1 MHAQPIHLPR
11 AITSVHQVSRSPFH
25 KGSKS
30 KTHKGDKDFTTKK
43 GSAVFDEDHHFI
55 RRDRRPFSNERLKP
69 SKFSS
74 MHAKNTR
81 GFTTPYKGSKGARQ
95 TKKAGDNL
103 PEPEYKKKERM
114 MKKNGRKS

>member
-69 SKFSS
+69 SKFSA

-81 GFTTPYKGSKGARQ
+81 GFTTPYKGGKMDK

-103 PEPEYKKKERM
+103 PEPEYKKRERM
-114 MKKNGRKS
+114 MKKNGGKS

>member
-25 KGSKS
+25 KGSTS
-30 KTHKGDKDFTTKK
+30 KTHNGDKDFTTKK

-74 MHAKNTR
+74 MHAKKTR
-81 GFTTPYKGSKGARQ
+81 GFSTPYKGVKG
-95 TKKAGDNL
+95 GDNL

-114 MKKNGRKS
+114 MKKNGKKS

>member
-81 GFTTPYKGSKGARQ
+81 GFSTPYKGGKMDK

-103 PEPEYKKKERM
+103 PEPEYKKRERM
-114 MKKNGRKS
+114 MKKNGGKS

>member
-69 SKFSS
+69 SKFSA

-81 GFTTPYKGSKGARQ
+81 GFTTPYKGGKMDK

-103 PEPEYKKKERM
+103 PEPEYKKRERL
-114 MKKNGRKS
+114 MKKNGGKS

>member
-81 GFTTPYKGSKGARQ
+81 GFSTPYKGG